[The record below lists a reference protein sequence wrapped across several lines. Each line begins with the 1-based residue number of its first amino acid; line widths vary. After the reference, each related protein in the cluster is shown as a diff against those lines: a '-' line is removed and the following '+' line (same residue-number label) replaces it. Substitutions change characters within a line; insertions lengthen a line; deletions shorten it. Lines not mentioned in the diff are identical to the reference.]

1 MSNSFDKVTK
11 DIFFTHP
18 ISIDLLR
25 VFPYMIFMDFTYKTN
40 KYKLMLIEI
49 IRVTSTY
56 RIFYIACAYLEFERD
71 DNCHWVLVRLKAL
84 IDENIMPNIVI
95 QT

>member
-1 MSNSFDKVTK
+1 
-11 DIFFTHP
+11 
-18 ISIDLLR
+18 
-25 VFPYMIFMDFTYKTN
+25 
-40 KYKLMLIEI
+40 MLIEI

-84 IDENIMPNIVI
+84 IDENSMPNIVI